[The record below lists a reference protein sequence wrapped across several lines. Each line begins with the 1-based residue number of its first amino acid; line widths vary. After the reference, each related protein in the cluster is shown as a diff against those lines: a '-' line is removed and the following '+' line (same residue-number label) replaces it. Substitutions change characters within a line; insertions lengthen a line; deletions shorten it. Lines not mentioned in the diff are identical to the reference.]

1 MLRVVV
7 AELREG
13 DELRLDVDATLVER
27 CTGCPLRAGA
37 VVAVRCTETDV
48 ERCDD

>member
-48 ERCDD
+48 DR